1 MTTPEDR
8 IKAAKQALYDL
19 IVDHSMWI
27 DGDGNPLDYSP
38 DREAAIGDF
47 LDAAE
52 SVLAALFPAAET
64 VREWRVWLGLDSYLT
79 AECVEDARWLA
90 DRYEGQVQSRT
101 RTTYAE
107 HVSPWEDAEVRWAES
122 KESE

>member
-19 IVDHSMWI
+19 IVDHPMWI

-64 VREWRVWLGLDSYLT
+64 RERYGIRSENGHIYECPKTWTLDDVRTDIKLCGNSGDVPVVRREHVGPWEV
-79 AECVEDARWLA
+79 AEDA
-90 DRYEGQVQSRT
+90 
-101 RTTYAE
+101 
-107 HVSPWEDAEVRWAES
+107 
-122 KESE
+122 